1 MRRRVALPVQ
11 AGTASVPRFAGG
23 HRMVK
28 RLGLVCIALLPLF
41 ACGEAETTEAPPEPP
56 RVTVA
61 RPVQREVTEWDEFT
75 ARFVAVERVELRARV
90 SGYLNSFHFSDGQIV
105 RQGDLLFRIDP
116 RPFEAAVAA
125 AEGRLAEAR
134 SRATLA
140 DRELE
145 RVMSLLRARAASES
159 NLEQRNQAVEGGRAQ
174 VAEAEA
180 QLRRARLDLEFTTIR
195 SPLTGRIGR
204 HLVTPG
210 NLVTGGQ
217 DGASTLLATVV
228 SIDPIDAS
236 FDIDQATGLRYARMA
251 QSGERPSSRDTA
263 NPVRLALG
271 DEEGF
276 PHNGQVVFVDNEADL
291 GTGTLRLRAR
301 FANPNQ
307 VFQPGTFARI
317 RLLSTLPYQALLV
330 PDSAVAT
337 DQSRRIVYVLG
348 ENNQVRMREVRL
360 GSLHEDMR
368 VIRDGLGPGDE
379 VVVNGLS
386 RIRAGRPVTP
396 ERAPAMSPAAQP

>member
-1 MRRRVALPVQ
+1 MIRLLAGPIAAL
-11 AGTASVPRFAGG
+11 S
-23 HRMVK
+23 
-28 RLGLVCIALLPLF
+28 LLA

-61 RPVQREVTEWDEFT
+61 RPIQREVMEWDEFT

-90 SGYLNSFHFSDGQIV
+90 SGYLNSIHFADGQIV
-105 RQGDLLFRIDP
+105 QRDELLFRIDP
-116 RPFEAAVAA
+116 RPFEAAVAG

-204 HLVTPG
+204 HLVSPG
-210 NLVTGGQ
+210 NLVAGGQ
-217 DGASTLLATVV
+217 DGGATLLATIV

-236 FDIDQATGLRYARMA
+236 FDIDQATGLRYVRMA
-251 QSGERPSSRDTA
+251 QAGERPSSRDTA

-307 VFQPGTFARI
+307 VFQPGLFARI
-317 RLLSTLPYQALLV
+317 RLLNTLPYQALMV

-360 GSLHEDMR
+360 GSLHDDMR
-368 VIRDGLGPGDE
+368 VIRDGLGPQDE

-396 ERAPAMSPAAQP
+396 ERAPMMSPAAQP

>member
-1 MRRRVALPVQ
+1 MNRAL
-11 AGTASVPRFAGG
+11 AMLFA
-23 HRMVK
+23 
-28 RLGLVCIALLPLF
+28 ALLPLA
-41 ACGEAETTEAPPEPP
+41 ACGEGETTEAPPEPP

-116 RPFEAAVAA
+116 RPFEAAVAG

-134 SRATLA
+134 SRVSLA

-204 HLVTPG
+204 HLVSPG
-210 NLVTGGQ
+210 NLIAGGQ
-217 DGASTLLATVV
+217 DGAATLLATIV

-236 FDIDQATGLRYARMA
+236 FDIDQATGLRYVRMA
-251 QSGERPSSRDTA
+251 QTGERPSSRDTS

-291 GTGTLRLRAR
+291 GTGTLRIRAR

-307 VFQPGTFARI
+307 VFQPGLFARI
-317 RLLSTLPYQALLV
+317 RLLSTLPYRALLV
-330 PDSAVAT
+330 PDAAIAT

-360 GSLHEDMR
+360 GSLHDDMR
-368 VIRDGLGPGDE
+368 VIRDGLGPQDE
-379 VVVNGLS
+379 IVVNGLS

-396 ERAPAMSPAAQP
+396 ERAPTMSPAAQP

>member
-1 MRRRVALPVQ
+1 MIRASAGLLALSFL
-11 AGTASVPRFAGG
+11 T
-23 HRMVK
+23 
-28 RLGLVCIALLPLF
+28 

-61 RPVQREVTEWDEFT
+61 RPEQREVMEWDEFT

-105 RQGDLLFRIDP
+105 RQGDLLFQIDP
-116 RPFEAAVAA
+116 RPFEAAVQAA
-125 AEGRLAEAR
+125 QGRVAEAR
-134 SRATLA
+134 SRSTLA
-140 DRELE
+140 ERELE

-159 NLEQRNQAVEGGRAQ
+159 NLEQRNQAVEGGRANL
-174 VAEAEA
+174 AEAEA

-204 HLVTPG
+204 HLVSPG
-210 NLVTGGQ
+210 NLVAGGQ
-217 DGASTLLATVV
+217 DGGATLLATIV
-228 SIDPIDAS
+228 SIDPIDAA
-236 FDIDQATGLRYARMA
+236 FDIDQATGLRYQRMA
-251 QSGERPSSRDTA
+251 QSGERPSSRDVA

-276 PHNGQVVFVDNEADL
+276 PHNGAVVFVDNEADT

-307 VFQPGTFARI
+307 VFQPGLFARV
-317 RLLSTLPYQALLV
+317 RLLNTLPYQALLV
-330 PDSAVAT
+330 PDAAIAT

-348 ENNQVRMREVRL
+348 ANNQVTMREVRL
-360 GSLHEDMR
+360 GSLHDGMR
-368 VIRDGLGPGDE
+368 VVREGLGPQDE

-396 ERAPAMSPAAQP
+396 ERPAMMSPAGQP